1 MHEAR
6 INFKLFVFRCFA
18 CIRSA
23 FHMGKDEMHHVRKL
37 NHSNLI
43 KQNFNSILLYYGV
56 GDRWCPLNY
65 YYDMRNYLSND
76 HFIANKNDKLPTI
89 MLDNK
94 GIDPIMVLWFIL
106 TSVQLWPRPS
116 QNGLEPCEKQNIYI
130 ATLNL

>member
-1 MHEAR
+1 
-6 INFKLFVFRCFA
+6 
-18 CIRSA
+18 
-23 FHMGKDEMHHVRKL
+23 MHHVRKL

-94 GIDPIMVLWFIL
+94 GIDHGFVIHSDQCSTMAKTVAEWIR
-106 TSVQLWPRPS
+106 TM
-116 QNGLEPCEKQNIYI
+116 
-130 ATLNL
+130 